1 MDCTLRSCSRVYTG
15 DARVEWG
22 EVSSHFFVVPSI
34 SITALSQRHRLALII
49 ALSLCGATFRHGAVC
64 PHTRVSCDV
73 RVSLISLSMLSHV
86 RGTPQQPARSTLR
99 GATSLREIRPFAAR
113 TQTAER
119 FCLDALRHV
128 LDVASSACGFVGGL
142 LLYNGRRP
150 APCHASSAASTISRR
165 KQSSGRWGCS

>member
-22 EVSSHFFVVPSI
+22 EVSSHFFVVPSV

-49 ALSLCGATFRHGAVC
+49 ALSLCGATHGGVP
-64 PHTRVSCDV
+64 PHTCDV
-73 RVSLISLSMLSHV
+73 RVSFNALSRARHA
-86 RGTPQQPARSTLR
+86 PAACSPLR
-99 GATSLREIRPFAAR
+99 GATSLPGDTTVRSP
-113 TQTAER
+113 QTAER

-142 LLYNGRRP
+142 LLYNGRRA